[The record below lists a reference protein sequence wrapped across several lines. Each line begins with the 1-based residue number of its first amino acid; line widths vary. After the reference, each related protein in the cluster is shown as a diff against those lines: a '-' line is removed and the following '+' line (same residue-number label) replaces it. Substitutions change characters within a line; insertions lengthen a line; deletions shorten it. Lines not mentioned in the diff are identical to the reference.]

1 MPNPNLDAAALQ
13 AGITGKQ
20 KEQIDGLS
28 KLLDSHKNLL
38 ALPSDQAKQTFNN
51 MPQDQ
56 KVAHVALFGG
66 GKGPVGWL
74 GDAAHY
80 LTNEVKTVVAAP
92 FKALN
97 EVSDFMTRLY
107 RTGAIAVDQ
116 GVNLGQAFKTAGDK
130 GDKVFSPGRIADAQN
145 KFGLDMMSVAMKVA
159 SGITLSEITAT
170 GSDAEKQ
177 IAADAAQLKD
187 KDHLFQAALD
197 AAQAAKYSPGRQL
210 ANMIPG
216 LHEGSGFLYKGISG
230 IVDAGYRIFADPTLL
245 LGKAKKAYDAG
256 DFLLYN
262 LLGKEKFTYGRNLMA
277 TAGNATQVD
286 RVFSNK
292 GTQVLFDNYGAALEG
307 IKTARTAGNAEAGA
321 AAYQRAKTLIP
332 EFGDAGIN
340 QLIEAG
346 VKDSTTAANFL
357 KNHADVK
364 DILTGQAA
372 RKTPLVP
379 TMSPARAIK
388 VATYTTANKIFNI
401 DKAGQNIVKAIYGDG
416 TDVVT
421 GLAEKTKQ
429 IGELEA
435 GVGKTGGKL
444 RDGSIRFT
452 NNQVSGRIDRFMRK
466 FTTVPHFENG
476 FFDVM
481 GKNAPD
487 TIYQLSALA
496 NTRYHS
502 RIIKEAFAA
511 GDEGQRKQIFIGL
524 WNTISEVRQVT
535 RTKEG
540 KNFVDQFS
548 GHGLDYKYAADL
560 ERPVAN
566 TKLLPKGIEIE
577 NLGSENTL
585 ANKKILENQYGL
597 NKQMANS
604 ALDANTLI
612 AKDSNGNYVGH
623 ISWNKDT
630 GKINL
635 VNVASEYQ
643 RKGIASNLLEQ
654 AKNIKNAVS
663 PVHEENVKNLSPE
676 GAAWKTA
683 VSSKAKEYETW
694 NPAQFGDQ
702 QMALHAYQLSSSLAV
717 PSILD
722 MDRLSAHSGI
732 INRVLGVSHKKWAER
747 LTSNWSIGTLAGP
760 KFPVRNAAE
769 DTMLHLAVGDNA
781 WGMAK
786 GRLVSTQIRKVQEA
800 EAGLTGEQR
809 KVGAEI
815 ADLQDKIDSVKPG
828 SAAHKAAMDDIAV
841 KKKELRELEGNKIKF
856 YESKLGFVNRLIGR
870 NQVKEYQARIAEAG
884 NDVNKVRQ
892 VMTEAIFNNRLASR
906 ALSDKDKE
914 FLKEFSQYGRIQEQ
928 LDAVS
933 EGGKNAMRGGDYS
946 TQAST
951 DASRYGTLRALEYDG
966 KKYKQAGG
974 TFTDYSP
981 VANDQA
987 RLGWLV
993 KLALHSG
1000 DELDSILI
1008 KNLDNKELAIK
1019 ELTNYLDN
1027 NPALR
1032 ARFQLYSENIGATS
1046 YQHAERAYADV
1057 LNTFSKADGTLN
1069 KELWNKVRK
1078 VGPENDIRVSTRSL
1092 SIDDLPAKADA
1103 AMHPRFISGPTLVPV
1118 AENENMT
1125 SSIVNKTWDYMGE
1138 ANSRFSR
1145 EALVLNAMLDFRKQM
1160 EETGYAQ
1167 ALYKQLNPAGTSGVE
1182 RAIAHRKAMEHITS
1196 VAEDLA
1202 KNHVIAFVD
1211 NPAVRSQ
1218 LAMSV
1223 RNFARFYR
1231 ATEDFYR
1238 RVYRTVKYNPEA
1250 LVRASL
1256 TYEGIAHSGFVQT
1269 DENGNQY
1276 FFYPGLTPVYQV
1288 MNKVMK
1294 AFGVSSAFQAPM
1306 PVQFGAQ
1313 LKMVT
1318 PSMNPDSLFPTFAG
1332 PLAAVPINAI
1342 GNIVPQFKSLE
1353 QYLTGAQG
1361 ADQPMISALL
1371 PAHANRLLQALNT
1384 DDRNSQYA
1392 SAARKAAT
1400 YLEATGHG
1408 LKVKI
1413 DPETGLEIPP
1423 TAGELADFQTKLQA
1437 SSLTVLGL
1445 RFVMGFVAPASPSV
1459 VLKSDMAQWV
1469 RDNGQTTYKS
1479 VFNDLI
1485 RKYGDIDQA
1494 TKEWLRLYPDQMP
1507 YTVSETESTVAAS
1520 VQAVSGA
1527 TDWINK
1533 NGDLLKKYPQAAS
1546 FLIPR
1551 AGTFDY
1557 NAYKLL
1563 MKSGLKVN
1571 KSLTDFVAQ
1580 STSAR
1585 DVQTYYNKKDEY
1597 DQQMSLALDITAK
1610 RQLTNDWQDWST
1622 QFKGARPLLQ
1632 QELSQGS
1639 QKAINRLNALNDL
1652 RIMLAD
1658 TGVKDQPALRDTLAT
1673 MLSTYDNYVNQRD
1686 SATALSV
1693 VGNVSDYKNMLK
1705 VDAKNTIQSLAGT
1718 DANAV
1723 AAFNTLFAPLFR

>member
-13 AGITGKQ
+13 AGINGKQ

-38 ALPSDQAKQTFNN
+38 SLPSDQAKQTFNN
-51 MPQDQ
+51 LPQDQ

-66 GKGPVGWL
+66 GKGPIGWL

-80 LTNEVKTVVAAP
+80 LTNEVKTVVALP

-97 EVSDFMTRLY
+97 AVSDEMTRIY
-107 RTGAIAVDQ
+107 RTGAIAIDQ
-116 GVNLGQAFKTAGDK
+116 GVNLAQAYKTAGSD
-130 GDKVFSPGRIADAQN
+130 GNKVFSPGRIADAQK
-145 KFGLDMMSVAMKVA
+145 KFGVDMMSVAMKVA
-159 SGITLSEITAT
+159 GGTTLSEITAT

-187 KDHLFQAALD
+187 QDHLFQSALD

-230 IVDAGYRIFADPTLL
+230 IADAGYRVFADPTLL

-277 TAGNATQVD
+277 TAGNVAQVD
-286 RVFSNK
+286 RVFADK
-292 GTQVLFDNYGAALEG
+292 GTQVLFDHYGAALEG
-307 IKTARTAGNAEAGA
+307 IKTARAAGNTEAGA

-332 EFGDAGIN
+332 EFGDVGIN
-340 QLIEAG
+340 QLIDAG

-357 KNHADVK
+357 KNHSDVR

-372 RKTPLVP
+372 RVTPLVP
-379 TMSPARAIK
+379 TMNAARAIK
-388 VATYTTANKIFNI
+388 VATYTTANKIFNV

-452 NNQVSGRIDRFMRK
+452 NDQVSGRIDRFMRK
-466 FTTVPHFENG
+466 FTTIPHFENG

-548 GHGLDYKYAADL
+548 GKGLDYKYGATL
-560 ERPVAN
+560 SRPQIDEA
-566 TKLLPKGIEIE
+566 
-577 NLGSENTL
+577 
-585 ANKKILENQYGL
+585 
-597 NKQMANS
+597 
-604 ALDANTLI
+604 
-612 AKDSNGNYVGH
+612 
-623 ISWNKDT
+623 T
-630 GKINL
+630 GK
-635 VNVASEYQ
+635 
-643 RKGIASNLLEQ
+643 
-654 AKNIKNAVS
+654 AVLDS
-663 PVHEENVKNLSPE
+663 TGKPVMED
-676 GAAWKTA
+676 
-683 VSSKAKEYETW
+683 W
-694 NPAQFGDQ
+694 NPAQVGDQ
-702 QMALHAYQLSSSLAV
+702 QMALHAYQLSSAIAV

-732 INRVLGVSHKKWAER
+732 INRVLGISHKKWAER

-781 WGMAK
+781 WGMVK
-786 GRLVSTQIRKVQEA
+786 GRLVSTQIRKFQEA

-809 KVGAEI
+809 RLGQEI
-815 ADLQDKIDSVKPG
+815 ADLESSASGLKPG
-828 SAAHKAAMDDIAV
+828 SGAHKTATAEITS
-841 KKKELRELEGNKIKF
+841 KKEALRNLEGDKTAF
-856 YESKLGFVNRLIGR
+856 YESKLGFVNRLVGR
-870 NQVKEYQARIAEAG
+870 KDVKEFQARIAEAG

-892 VMTEAIFNNRLASR
+892 VMTEAILNNKLTSR
-906 ALSDKDKE
+906 VLSDEDKK
-914 FLKEFSQYGRIQEQ
+914 FLQEFSQYGRIQDQ

-946 TQAST
+946 TQASA
-951 DASRYGTLRALEYDG
+951 DASRYGTLRAIEYNG
-966 KKYKQAGG
+966 VKLKQAGG

-993 KLALHSG
+993 KLALHSN

-1019 ELTNYLDN
+1019 NLANYLDK
-1027 NPALR
+1027 NPAVR
-1032 ARFQLYSENIGATS
+1032 NRFQLYSENIGLTS

-1069 KELWNKVRK
+1069 KDLWNKIRK
-1078 VGPENDIRVSTRSL
+1078 VDSKGNTIVSTRSL
-1092 SIDDLPAKADA
+1092 SVDDLPVKADA

-1118 AENENMT
+1118 ADNENMT
-1125 SSIVNKTWDYMGE
+1125 SSIVNRLWDYMGE

-1145 EALVLNAMLDFRKQM
+1145 ESLVLNSMLDFRKQM
-1160 EETGYAQ
+1160 EETGLAKRLYDQIVAGKEGEALDKAHEYAM
-1167 ALYKQLNPAGTSGVE
+1167 K
-1182 RAIAHRKAMEHITS
+1182 HITAY
-1196 VAEDLA
+1196 AEDLA

-1250 LVRASL
+1250 LTRASL

-1294 AFGVSSAFQAPM
+1294 AFGVSNAFQAPM

-1313 LKMVT
+1313 LKMIT

-1332 PLAAVPINAI
+1332 PLAAVPITAI
-1342 GNIVPQFKSLE
+1342 GNIIPQFKSLE
-1353 QYLTGAQG
+1353 QYLTGSQG

-1384 DDRNSQYA
+1384 DERNSQYA

-1413 DPETGLEIPP
+1413 DPATGQEIPP

-1445 RFVMGFVAPASPSV
+1445 RFLMGFVAPASPSV
-1459 VLKSDMAQWV
+1459 VLKSDMAKWV

-1507 YTVSETESTVAAS
+1507 YAVSETESTVAAS
-1520 VQAVSGA
+1520 VQAVPDA
-1527 TDWINK
+1527 ANWINQ
-1533 NGDLLKKYPQAAS
+1533 NSALLKKYPQAAS

-1551 AGTFDY
+1551 AGNFDY

-1571 KSLTDFVAQ
+1571 KTLTDFVAQ
-1580 STSAR
+1580 TSSAK
-1585 DVQTYYNKKDEY
+1585 DVQIYYSKKDEY
-1597 DQQMSLALDITAK
+1597 DQQMSLALDVAAK

-1652 RIMLAD
+1652 RLMLSD
-1658 TGVKDQPALRDTLAT
+1658 TSVKAQPVLRDTLAT

-1686 SATALSV
+1686 SATSLSIT
-1693 VGNVSDYKNMLK
+1693 GNVTDYKNMLK
-1705 VDAKNTIQSLAGT
+1705 VDAKNTLQSLAGT
-1718 DANAV
+1718 DANAL